1 MAIAATARLP
11 AGRYRQD
18 HPEWWIHAVAAGA
31 WGLILLGAAAHPVGH
46 DPRQGLAAVASEP
59 LHEAWAA
66 VLMSIA
72 MMAPLAAPAARYVA
86 LAGRPAR
93 RTRGPLIYISTY
105 VALWSIAALAMTTLA
120 AAASSLVG
128 PTGVVLLAAAGAA
141 VWQLSRRK
149 RTALIR
155 CARTEPMG
163 ARGWKADLAC
173 VRFAGRSAR
182 NCVPLCW
189 GMMAVV
195 IATDHAL
202 LVALAVF
209 GLQLRERF
217 GREDASRLGA
227 FALAS
232 IGFAIA
238 LLPGPMSA
246 VSPVAAHGGS
256 SDPGP
261 HIAIEGSLHDSMRP
275 LVADGAPI
283 YVCPLI
289 PAGEI
294 PLREGRPKPGI
305 AEGR

>member
-31 WGLILLGAAAHPVGH
+31 WGLIFLGAAAHPVGH

-105 VALWSIAALAMTTLA
+105 VALWSIAATRDGHAGRSGVEPGWADRRRAPGGRRRRHLATLA
-120 AAASSLVG
+120 KEAH
-128 PTGVVLLAAAGAA
+128 GADP
-141 VWQLSRRK
+141 VRPH
-149 RTALIR
+149 
-155 CARTEPMG
+155 EPMG

-173 VRFAGRSAR
+173 MRFAGRSAR

-227 FALAS
+227 VALAS

-256 SDPGP
+256 STRGLTSRSR
-261 HIAIEGSLHDSMRP
+261 ARCTTRCGRSSRM
-275 LVADGAPI
+275 A
-283 YVCPLI
+283 
-289 PAGEI
+289 
-294 PLREGRPKPGI
+294 LRSTCAR
-305 AEGR
+305 